1 MWKELNSQNSWA
13 WYTISIWKELKS
25 QNRLRFLSCALNNEN
40 SWIAQIARHAK
51 PFLYENSW
59 IAKIAWI
66 TLNHFKFSEVVKSES
81 RLTIDAIASTW
92 K

>member
-1 MWKELNSQNSWA
+1 M
-13 WYTISIWKELKS
+13 WKELKS
-25 QNRLRFLSCALNNEN
+25 QNSLRFVSCALNNEN
-40 SWIAQIARHAK
+40 SWIAQIVGHGT

-66 TLNHFKFSEVVKSES
+66 TLNHFKFSEIVKSES
-81 RLTIDAIASTW
+81 RLTIDDIASTW